1 MAATHTAPKF
11 SPQQRVEVLAS
22 DFNTPGFP
30 KVWFAATVTAVERRE
45 DGKFD
50 VSITRED
57 GVYAH
62 QIVGTRGGNRNV
74 RAI

>member
-1 MAATHTAPKF
+1 MAATRTAPKF
-11 SPQQRVEVLAS
+11 SPQQRVEVFVT

-30 KVWFAATVTAVERRE
+30 KMWTAATVTAVERRE

-50 VSITRED
+50 VSITRDD
-57 GVYAH
+57 GAYAH

-74 RAI
+74 RAL